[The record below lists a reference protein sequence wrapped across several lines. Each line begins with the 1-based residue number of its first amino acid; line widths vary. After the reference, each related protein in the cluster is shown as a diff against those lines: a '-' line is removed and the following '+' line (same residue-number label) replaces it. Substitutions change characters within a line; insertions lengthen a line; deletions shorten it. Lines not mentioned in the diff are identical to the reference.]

1 MLGEEVST
9 PMDEEIN
16 ETPLNPDKIE
26 ESQLLH
32 LLKENRKLERINVH
46 IYYCIIN
53 IDIFPNRHFLI
64 K

>member
-32 LLKENRKLERINVH
+32 LLKENRELERINDH
-46 IYYCIIN
+46 MYSCIIE
-53 IDIFPNRHFLI
+53 IYIFPNGHF
-64 K
+64 

>member
-1 MLGEEVST
+1 MSGEEVST

-32 LLKENRKLERINVH
+32 LLKENRKLERNNDH
-46 IYYCIIN
+46 IYYYIIE
-53 IDIFPNRHFLI
+53 IYIFPNGHF
-64 K
+64 

>member
-32 LLKENRKLERINVH
+32 LLKENRKLERINYI
-46 IYYCIIN
+46 IYIS
-53 IDIFPNRHFLI
+53 
-64 K
+64 